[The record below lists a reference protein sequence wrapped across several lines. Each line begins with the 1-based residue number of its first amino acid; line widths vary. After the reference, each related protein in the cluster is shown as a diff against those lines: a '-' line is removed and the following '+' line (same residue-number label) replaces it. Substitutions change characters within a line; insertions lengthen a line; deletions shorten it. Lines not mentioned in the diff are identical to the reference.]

1 MQQPRL
7 PTETPAHTIVSTGQA
22 GSDLGSLPAA
32 PVVERIAC
40 VECDLLV
47 QIGELGEHER
57 ATCPRCGHVLT
68 APRPDGLTRALA
80 YTLAACVLL
89 VLANTFPFLQ
99 LKAKGLE
106 QVMTLPRTAI
116 ELYRDGYGALAVLVL
131 GPIVG
136 IPALILMTLLALLVP
151 LRRPQPAPWLVPAG
165 RFVSFLSPWSMVE
178 VFVIG
183 VLVSLV
189 KIAAMA
195 TVVMGISFFA
205 YVGFAVCF
213 TLALS
218 NLDTLE
224 MWGEIEARTP

>member
-1 MQQPRL
+1 MS
-7 PTETPAHTIVSTGQA
+7 A
-22 GSDLGSLPAA
+22 SLEICP
-32 PVVERIAC
+32 PGKERTAC

-47 QIGELGEHER
+47 EIGELGEHDR

-68 APRPDGLTRALA
+68 APKPDGLTRALA

-116 ELYRDGYGALAVLVL
+116 ELYRDGHAALAVLVL

-136 IPALILMTLLALLVP
+136 IPALLLATLLALLVP
-151 LRRPQPAPWLVPAG
+151 LRRPDPAPWLVPAG
-165 RFVSFLSPWSMVE
+165 RMLSFLTPWAMVE

-195 TVVMGISFFA
+195 SVIMGISFFA
-205 YVGFAVCF
+205 YLGFALCF
-213 TLALS
+213 TAALS

-224 MWGEIEARTP
+224 MWREIEARTP